1 MNFSR
6 AKFSAFLPFV
16 LRRLAPAGAAA
27 LLVSCSVGPDYQK
40 PPAET
45 PDSFKELGDWKPAE
59 PKAAASGQP
68 WWSVYDDPVLDGLEK
83 QVDISNQNLKA
94 SEAAYRQAVAL
105 VGEARAGF
113 FPSIGLDPAATRS
126 RTPAGSFG
134 SGGSSNSASIRNQFS
149 LPVDA
154 SWVIDIWGQVR
165 RQVESA
171 RATAQATAAQLAA
184 LRLSEQATLAQD
196 YFQLRV
202 DDELKRLLD
211 DTATAYA
218 RTLQITQNRYKV
230 GVAARSDVAQA
241 QAQLDNT
248 RSQAVAIEVPRAQ
261 LEHAIAVLIG
271 QPPAQFSLAAE
282 HLPYTFHVPVA
293 PAGLPSDLLE
303 RNPTVAAAERDVAAA
318 NAQIG
323 VAVAGYFPTLTLTGS
338 YGFSSSML
346 DTLLKSSNLAWTF
359 GPQVN
364 WNLFNG
370 GLTTS
375 QVAAARAGYD
385 QTVANYRQAVL
396 TSFQGVEDNLAALK
410 ILEQQAV
417 VQDSAVQAAELAEKL
432 ILNEYLAG
440 TVDFTTVVT
449 AQATALADEQTAYG
463 VTQSRLN
470 ASVLLIETLGGGWNS
485 TQLPDASLPLLL
497 PPEEVPDLPG
507 ANPHPGTG
515 SP

>member
-1 MNFSR
+1 MNR
-6 AKFSAFLPFV
+6 AVAKLPALLAF
-16 LRRLAPAGAAA
+16 AA
-27 LLVSCSVGPDYQK
+27 LLASCSVGPDYQK

-68 WWSVYDDPVLDGLEK
+68 WWSVYDDPVLDQLEK
-83 QVDISNQNLKA
+83 QVDVSNQNLKA

-105 VGEARAGF
+105 VGEARAGY
-113 FPSIGLDPAATRS
+113 FPSIGLDPAATRA
-126 RTPAGSFG
+126 RTP
-134 SGGSSNSASIRNQFS
+134 GGSSGGASSRAHISNQFS

-165 RQVESA
+165 RAVESA
-171 RATAQATAAQLAA
+171 RATAQASAAQLAA

-202 DDELKRLLD
+202 ADELRRLLN
-211 DTATAYA
+211 DTAEAYA

-248 RSQAVAIEVPRAQ
+248 RAQAVAIEVPRAQ

-271 QPPAQFSLAAE
+271 KPPAEFSLPASSA
-282 HLPYTFHVPVA
+282 PYAFHVPVA

-303 RNPTVAAAERDVAAA
+303 RNPTVAGAERDVAAA

-323 VAVAGYFPTLTLTGS
+323 VAVSGYFPSLTLTGS

-346 DTLLKSSNLAWTF
+346 DTLLKSSNLAWTI

-417 VQDSAVQAAELAEKL
+417 VQDSAVKSAQLAEKL
-432 ILNEYLAG
+432 ILNQYLAG

-449 AQATALADEQTAYG
+449 AQATALADQQTAYG
-463 VTQSRLN
+463 VIQSQLN
-470 ASVLLIETLGGGWNS
+470 ASVLLIETLGGGWDKA
-485 TQLPDASLPLLL
+485 QLPDASLPLLL
-497 PPEEVPDLPG
+497 PPDEVPDLPG
-507 ANPHPGTG
+507 SNPHPGTG